1 MTIRAGIS
9 DGKEEGGD
17 EGVRRNDEKSGHS
30 AWLIARIIK
39 KKHEI

>member
-1 MTIRAGIS
+1 MEQEEKKE
-9 DGKEEGGD
+9 KEEVETR
-17 EGVRRNDEKSGHS
+17 EGASWNEKSEHS